1 MSVRMFTDLAMGRRY
16 HGQDLVKTAPGV
28 FHAQWGTY
36 CCGAL
41 VGNAAMA
48 LARTLRGPRRS
59 TRCLEDDLSLQK
71 HGERPRFPLFLGGFW
86 VLKGDFWR
94 LARLFGEP
102 DT

>member
-1 MSVRMFTDLAMGRRY
+1 MAVRMFTDLAMGRRY

-48 LARTLRGPRRS
+48 LARTLRLGPRRS
-59 TRCLEDDLSLQK
+59 TRCLEDDASRSRNMVSV
-71 HGERPRFPLFLGGFW
+71 HVFHRF
-86 VLKGDFWR
+86 
-94 LARLFGEP
+94 
-102 DT
+102 